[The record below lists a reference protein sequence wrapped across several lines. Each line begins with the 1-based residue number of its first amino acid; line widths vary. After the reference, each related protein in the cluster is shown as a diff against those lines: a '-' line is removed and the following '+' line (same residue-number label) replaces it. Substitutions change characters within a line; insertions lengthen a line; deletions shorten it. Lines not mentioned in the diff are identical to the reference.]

1 MIFQRRNNYRWHQII
16 VQFGFWFPLPAM
28 AGLFSWP
35 EPPLPL
41 DTTTQSVAGRII
53 FNGLDMHAQTFTSP
67 RSPDEILA
75 FYRKVWRGQ
84 VVVNSMGSEQVLG
97 HREGDYFTTVQVSPS
112 GSGSKGNIGVVDV
125 ATAPE
130 HFVPGKGIP
139 TPMDSKIFNDISYP
153 DDPIPTRMIALR
165 NQLPMQQNGSFYRE
179 RLEGEGWK
187 PLNDRC
193 ASSGCVLDFQRGD
206 QKMNL
211 VIEPQKNVRSQI
223 VMTIQ
228 NP

>member
-1 MIFQRRNNYRWHQII
+1 MIVH
-16 VQFGFWFPLPAM
+16 FGFWFPLSAM

-41 DTTTQSVAGRII
+41 ATTTQSVAGRIV

-75 FYRKVWRGQ
+75 FYRKVWREQ
-84 VVVNSMGSEQVLG
+84 VVVNQMGNEQVIG
-97 HREGDYFTTVQVSPS
+97 HREGDYFMTIQVSAS
-112 GSGSKGNIGVVDV
+112 GSGSRGNIGVVDV
-125 ATAPE
+125 ASAPE

-139 TPMDSKIFNDISYP
+139 TPMDSKVFNDIRYP
-153 DDPIPTRMIALR
+153 DDPIPTRMIALS
-165 NQLPMQQNGSFYRE
+165 NQLSPQQNISFYRE

-187 PLNDRC
+187 PLNDSC
-193 ASSGCVLDFQRGD
+193 TSSGCVLDFQRGD